1 MFVGRIIQ
9 LEKYPKFVDLGFV
22 GAAIGGLGRHTQ
34 IRPDGMPIFDD
45 RVEVTFKVGA
55 NDLNLL
61 FYLL

>member
-9 LEKYPKFVDLGFV
+9 LEIYPNVVDLECA